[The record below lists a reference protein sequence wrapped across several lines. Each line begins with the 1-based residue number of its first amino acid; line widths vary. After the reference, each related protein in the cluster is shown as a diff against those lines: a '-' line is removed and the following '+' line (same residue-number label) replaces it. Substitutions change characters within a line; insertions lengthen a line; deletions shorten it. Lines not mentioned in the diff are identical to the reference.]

1 LQHQVDQDWMSAMR
15 CGDFARAW
23 QINDSSLRSHL
34 DDAVSKHSG
43 PRHLQRIWRGE
54 ALHGQRV
61 LVRCYHGLGDTIQ
74 FARFLPALRN
84 IARDVTVWCQPGLV
98 GLIDHASLADRV
110 LPLHDGAAD
119 VTFDVDIEVMEL
131 AHALRADAALISSS
145 VPYLSATSVAPRPG
159 VRQPDVFT
167 VGLVW
172 EAGEWDAR
180 RSVPPNLLEA
190 LTRLDAVRLVS
201 LQRGPAA
208 AKAGCIPAQDLSVED
223 IGGLAATI
231 AALDLVLTV
240 DTMVAHLAGALGA
253 PVWTMLHHDCD
264 WRWPASGRDTIWY
277 PSMRLYHQSQPA
289 DWSSVI
295 DTVRD
300 DLERLVGRRKEDNH
314 DA

>member
-1 LQHQVDQDWMSAMR
+1 MSAMR
-15 CGDFARAW
+15 RGDFARAW
-23 QINDSSLRSHL
+23 RINDLGLQSRR
-34 DDAVSKHSG
+34 DDAASKHSG

-74 FARFLPALRN
+74 FARFLPALRKV
-84 IARDVTVWCQPGLV
+84 ARDVTVWCQPGLV
-98 GLIDHASLADRV
+98 GLIDHAALADRV

-131 AHALRADAALISSS
+131 AHALRADAALICSS
-145 VPYLSATSVAPRPG
+145 VPYLSAASVALRPG
-159 VRQPDVFT
+159 VRQPGVFT
-167 VGLVW
+167 VGVVW
-172 EAGEWDAR
+172 EAGDWDAR
-180 RSVPPNLLEA
+180 RSVPPGLLEVLA
-190 LTRLDAVRLVS
+190 RVDGVRLVS

-208 AKAGCIPAQDLSVED
+208 ATAGRIPARDMSVED
-223 IGGLAATI
+223 VGTLAATI

-264 WRWPASGRDTIWY
+264 WRWPASDRDTIWY
-277 PSMRLYHQSQPA
+277 PSMRLYHQSRPG
-289 DWSSVI
+289 DWPSVI

-300 DLERLVGRRKEDNH
+300 DLDRHVRCRKEDNH